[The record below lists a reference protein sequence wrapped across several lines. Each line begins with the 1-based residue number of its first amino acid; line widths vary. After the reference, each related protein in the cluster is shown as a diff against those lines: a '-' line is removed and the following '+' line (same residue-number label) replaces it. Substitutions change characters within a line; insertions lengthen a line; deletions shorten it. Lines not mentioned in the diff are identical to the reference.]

1 MKKILKFYNLCFSI
15 IVQNAPNL
23 SMNFFST
30 NLRQR
35 QDLNELN
42 LAFPKLKNKKKRSQM
57 QKILQENSVNVAIIN
72 NKAYW
77 VRDNTFYTAKI
88 DEVGM
93 IDTDNA
99 EAIDVFSLTE
109 REMKNL
115 LKILDSITEK

>member
-1 MKKILKFYNLCFSI
+1 
-15 IVQNAPNL
+15 
-23 SMNFFST
+23 MNFFST

-35 QDLNELN
+35 QGLNELN
-42 LAFPKLKNKKKRSQM
+42 LTFPKLKNKKKKSQM
-57 QKILQENSVNVAIIN
+57 QKILQENSVSVAIIN

-88 DEVGM
+88 NEVGM

-115 LKILDSITEK
+115 LNILDSITEK